1 MPEDEKQEPLPG
13 LLCPLMSRVVSYRG
27 YEEVELT
34 LEERERMLE
43 TTIRYMM
50 GDDVDVSPEDMDETE
65 ERPCDVVKLVKQ
77 ACVGKS
83 CALWAYDGCSLKLLL
98 P

>member
-1 MPEDEKQEPLPG
+1 MPDPEQTELPG

-27 YEEVELT
+27 FEEVKLT
-34 LEERERMLE
+34 EEERERRLQS
-43 TTIRYMM
+43 IRDMM
-50 GDDVDVSPEDMDETE
+50 GDDEDVSPEDMDETE
-65 ERPCDVVKLVKQ
+65 ERPCEVVKLVKQ

-83 CALWAYDGCSLKLLL
+83 CALWGFDQCSLRVYV

>member
-1 MPEDEKQEPLPG
+1 MPDPEQTELPG

-27 YEEVELT
+27 FEEVKLT
-34 LEERERMLE
+34 EEERERRLQS
-43 TTIRYMM
+43 IRDMM

-83 CALWAYDGCSLKLLL
+83 CALWGFDQCSLRVYV

>member
-1 MPEDEKQEPLPG
+1 MPEDEKQESLPG

-43 TTIRYMM
+43 TIRYMM

-83 CALWAYDGCSLKLLL
+83 CALWGFDQCSLKVYV